1 MVLDYGFYHFSI
13 LQIRYCLFFF
23 FFTENILKY
32 YKIFDMYIPPNMLEK
47 KRKNQSLI
55 SDAIDNIRIGLEM
68 DKYSKERKQIGKD

>member
-1 MVLDYGFYHFSI
+1 MVSIIFLFYKYVI
-13 LQIRYCLFFF
+13 VYLFF